1 MKRSFWKTTRS
12 LYKSAPQDS
21 FVHWKIDYKLLEDYK
36 RAPQA
41 QLKKG
46 KLNDIVEH
54 ASEKQGNRS
63 FLLKIRMKP
72 ELEA

>member
-12 LYKSAPQDS
+12 LYKRSVVQEDS
-21 FVHWKIDYKLLEDYK
+21 FVHWKINYELLEDYK
-36 RAPQA
+36 LAPQA

-63 FLLKIRMKP
+63 FLLK
-72 ELEA
+72 LDF